1 MTQKG
6 GPFLN
11 MIGTQQDQIINK
23 QKTNTTS
30 TKNNNLCLVF
40 VFMWLYQL
48 NPIQLSEFSITGIK
62 NWMHRLELKK

>member
-30 TKNNNLCLVF
+30 TTKKQPV
-40 VFMWLYQL
+40 
-48 NPIQLSEFSITGIK
+48 FSICFYVTVSVK
-62 NWMHRLELKK
+62 SNPAE